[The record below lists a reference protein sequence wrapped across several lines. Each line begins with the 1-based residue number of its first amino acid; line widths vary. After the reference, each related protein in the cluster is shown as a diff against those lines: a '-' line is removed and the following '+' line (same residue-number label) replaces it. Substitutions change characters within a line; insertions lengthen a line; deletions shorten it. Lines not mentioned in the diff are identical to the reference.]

1 LKFECPTLA
10 VFKAGGFNFSD
21 GVVNFNRPEIRMDRF
36 ARGQFQVG
44 YEARVD
50 VGALRQKRIANAQRR
65 REEAQ
70 LDALLVWKDENVR
83 YLTDLRPQLIAG
95 KTTAL
100 NGALL
105 IADHP
110 PILFCSGGERDRA
123 ERTMPWITEVHTIPI
138 IEERS
143 LIEGFV
149 RAILSPVL
157 QKHALMGARIGM
169 DEANT
174 NLVQFISKY
183 LPEVRIE
190 DGDTPMQQA
199 RKIKLPEEIALLE
212 EATALADAVTA
223 SAVAAI
229 AEGVRECDVAGEA
242 MRTLFRLG
250 GEYAHVMT
258 PFVASGEHMS
268 PPHRI
273 SSDKLIRNGD
283 LVFIDIGANWNGYF
297 GDVAR
302 TTICGKPSRRQ
313 QEIFTAVYE
322 ALRAGI
328 AKMRPGCT
336 NQDAAQAIIQ
346 TAEKYNLGKRFL
358 SLFIG
363 HGVGIGANEPPYI
376 GETLPGAP
384 VYEFQPGMVFAVEPL
399 IWVEGVRGGGGV
411 RLEEMVLI
419 TDGDAHVMSRAPFE
433 ERLLL
438 I

>member
-1 LKFECPTLA
+1 
-10 VFKAGGFNFSD
+10 
-21 GVVNFNRPEIRMDRF
+21 M
-36 ARGQFQVG
+36 
-44 YEARVD
+44 
-50 VGALRQKRIANAQRR
+50 
-65 REEAQ
+65 
-70 LDALLVWKDENVR
+70 VWKDESVG

-105 IADHP
+105 IAGRP

-123 ERTMPWITEVHTIPI
+123 DRTMPWITEIHTIPI
-138 IEERS
+138 IEERA
-143 LIEGFV
+143 LIDGFV
-149 RAILSPVL
+149 RCMLSPVL
-157 QKHALMGARIGM
+157 QKHGLTRARIGM

-174 NLVQFISKY
+174 SVMQLIGKY
-183 LPEVRIE
+183 LPEVRLE

-199 RKIKLPEEIALLE
+199 RRIKLPEEIAMLE

-223 SAVAAI
+223 SGVAAI

-302 TTICGKPSRRQ
+302 TTICGKPSRQQ
-313 QEIFTAVYE
+313 QEIFTAVVVGVD
-322 ALRAGI
+322 ARSAQNP
-328 AKMRPGCT
+328 PGWRH
-336 NQDAAQAIIQ
+336 Q
-346 TAEKYNLGKRFL
+346 R
-358 SLFIG
+358 
-363 HGVGIGANEPPYI
+363 
-376 GETLPGAP
+376 
-384 VYEFQPGMVFAVEPL
+384 
-399 IWVEGVRGGGGV
+399 
-411 RLEEMVLI
+411 
-419 TDGDAHVMSRAPFE
+419 
-433 ERLLL
+433 
-438 I
+438 

>member
-1 LKFECPTLA
+1 
-10 VFKAGGFNFSD
+10 
-21 GVVNFNRPEIRMDRF
+21 MDLF
-36 ARGQFQVG
+36 ARGQFQVS
-44 YEARVD
+44 YEARTD
-50 VGALRQKRIANAQRR
+50 LQSLRQKRVERAQRQ
-65 REEAQ
+65 REQAQ

-105 IADHP
+105 IPKQA

-123 ERTMPWITEVHTIPI
+123 ERTMPWIKEIHTIPI

-149 RAILSPVL
+149 RSILSPVL
-157 QKHALMGARIGM
+157 AAHGLERARVGM

-174 NLVQFISKY
+174 IFFHLLAEH
-183 LPEVRIE
+183 LPNVRIE
-190 DGDTPMQQA
+190 DGDTPMQLA
-199 RKIKLPEEIALLE
+199 RRIKLPEEIALLE

-223 SAVAAI
+223 SGVAAI
-229 AEGVRECDVAGEA
+229 AEGVRECEVAGEA

-313 QEIFTAVYE
+313 KEIFSAVYE
-322 ALRAGI
+322 GLRAGI

-336 NQDAAQAIIQ
+336 NQDAAQAIIE
-346 TAEKYNLGKRFL
+346 TAERFNLGGCFL

-384 VYEFQPGMVFAVEPL
+384 VYEFEPGMVFAVEPL

-419 TDGDAHVMSRAPFE
+419 TEGEAHVMSRAAFE
-433 ERLLL
+433 ESLLL
-438 I
+438 EG

>member
-1 LKFECPTLA
+1 
-10 VFKAGGFNFSD
+10 
-21 GVVNFNRPEIRMDRF
+21 MDRF
-36 ARGQFQVG
+36 ARGQFQVS
-44 YEARVD
+44 YESRAD
-50 VGALRQKRIANAQRR
+50 LQSLRQRRVARAQQE
-65 REEAQ
+65 RELAK
-70 LDALLVWKDENVR
+70 LDAILVWKDENVR

-105 IADHP
+105 IPNEP

-123 ERTMPWITEVHTIPI
+123 ERTMPWIKEIHTIPI

-149 RAILSPVL
+149 RSILTPVL
-157 QKHALMGARIGM
+157 CEHGSERARIGM
-169 DEANT
+169 DEANI
-174 NLVQFISKY
+174 NLTQFIARH
-183 LPEVRIE
+183 LPGVQIE
-190 DGDTPMQQA
+190 DGDTPMQSA

-223 SAVAAI
+223 SGMAAV

-302 TTICGKPSRRQ
+302 TGICGKPSRQQ

-322 ALRAGI
+322 GLRAGI

-336 NQDAAQAIIQ
+336 NYDAAQAIIQ
-346 TAEKYNLGKRFL
+346 TAEKYKLGSRFL

-419 TDGDAHVMSRAPFE
+419 TEGDAHVMSRAPFE
-433 ERLLL
+433 EKLLL
-438 I
+438 K

>member
-1 LKFECPTLA
+1 
-10 VFKAGGFNFSD
+10 
-21 GVVNFNRPEIRMDRF
+21 MDRF
-36 ARGQFQVG
+36 ARGQFQVT

-50 VGALRQKRIANAQRR
+50 VGALRQKRVANAQRR

-83 YLTDLRPQLIAG
+83 YLTDLRAQLIAG

-105 IADHP
+105 IAGHA

-123 ERTMPWITEVHTIPI
+123 ERTMPWITEIHTIPI

-157 QKHALMGARIGM
+157 QKHGLMRARIGM

-174 NLVQFISKY
+174 SLVQFIAKY
-183 LPEVRIE
+183 LPDLRVG
-190 DGDTPMQQA
+190 DGDTPMQLA
-199 RKIKLPEEIALLE
+199 RRIKLPEEIVMLE

-223 SAVAAI
+223 SGVAAI

-411 RLEEMVLI
+411 RLEEMILI

-433 ERLLL
+433 EKLLL
-438 I
+438 A

>member
-1 LKFECPTLA
+1 MEFREAAWTVLP
-10 VFKAGGFNFSD
+10 AGNSRFLMKSASVYRICD
-21 GVVNFNRPEIRMDRF
+21 GSASN
-36 ARGQFQVG
+36 ARSNS
-44 YEARVD
+44 A
-50 VGALRQKRIANAQRR
+50 KK
-65 REEAQ
+65 AQ
-70 LDALLVWKDENVR
+70 LDALLLWKDENVR

-95 KTTAL
+95 KATAL
-100 NGALL
+100 NGVLL
-105 IADHP
+105 IPNQAP
-110 PILFCSGGERDRA
+110 VLFCSGGERDRA
-123 ERTMPWITEVHTIPI
+123 ERTMPWVKEIHTIPI

-143 LIEGFV
+143 LIDGFV
-149 RAILSPVL
+149 RSILTPVL
-157 QKHALMGARIGM
+157 REHGLERARIGM

-174 NLVQFISKY
+174 ILFQLLAKH
-183 LPEVRIE
+183 LPSVRIE
-190 DGDTPMQQA
+190 DGDTPMQAA
-199 RKIKLPEEIALLE
+199 RMIKLPEEIALLE

-223 SAVAAI
+223 SGVAAI
-229 AEGVRECDVAGEA
+229 AEGVRECEVAAEA

-302 TTICGKPSRRQ
+302 TTVCGKPSRRQ
-313 QEIFTAVYE
+313 QEIFTAVYDG
-322 ALRAGI
+322 LRAGI
-328 AKMRPGCT
+328 AKMRPECT
-336 NQDAAQAIIQ
+336 NHDAAQAILQ
-346 TAEKYNLGKRFL
+346 TADKHELGNRFL

-419 TDGDAHVMSRAPFE
+419 TEGDAHVLSRAPFE
-433 ERLLL
+433 EKLLL
-438 I
+438 A

>member
-1 LKFECPTLA
+1 
-10 VFKAGGFNFSD
+10 
-21 GVVNFNRPEIRMDRF
+21 MDRF
-36 ARGQFQVG
+36 ARGQFQVT

-50 VGALRQKRIANAQRR
+50 VGALRQKRVANAQRR

-83 YLTDLRPQLIAG
+83 YLTDLRAQLIAG

-105 IADHP
+105 IADHA

-123 ERTMPWITEVHTIPI
+123 ERTMPWITEIHTIPI

-149 RAILSPVL
+149 RAILSPAL
-157 QKHALMGARIGM
+157 QKHGLMRARIGM

-174 NLVQFISKY
+174 SLVQFIAKY
-183 LPEVRIE
+183 LPDLRVG
-190 DGDTPMQQA
+190 DGDTPMQLA
-199 RKIKLPEEIALLE
+199 RRIKLPEEIVMLE

-223 SAVAAI
+223 SGVAAI

-258 PFVASGEHMS
+258 PFVASGEHIS

-302 TTICGKPSRRQ
+302 TSICGKPSRRQ
-313 QEIFTAVYE
+313 QEIFTAVYG

-411 RLEEMVLI
+411 RLEEMILI

-433 ERLLL
+433 EKLLL
-438 I
+438 A

>member
-1 LKFECPTLA
+1 
-10 VFKAGGFNFSD
+10 
-21 GVVNFNRPEIRMDRF
+21 MDRF
-36 ARGQFQVG
+36 ARGQFQVT

-50 VGALRQKRIANAQRR
+50 VGALRQKRVANAQRR

-105 IADHP
+105 IADHA

-123 ERTMPWITEVHTIPI
+123 ERTMPWITEIHTIPI

-157 QKHALMGARIGM
+157 QKHGLMRARIGM

-174 NLVQFISKY
+174 SLVQFIAKY
-183 LPEVRIE
+183 LPDLRVG
-190 DGDTPMQQA
+190 DGDTPMQLA
-199 RKIKLPEEIALLE
+199 RRIKLPEEIVMLE

-223 SAVAAI
+223 SGVAAI

-302 TTICGKPSRRQ
+302 TSICGKPSRRQ
-313 QEIFTAVYE
+313 QEIFTAVYG

-411 RLEEMVLI
+411 RLEEMILI

-433 ERLLL
+433 EKLLL
-438 I
+438 A